1 MKETIKK
8 DYEII
13 LDTLFQKGL
22 FHTYQTSFSVRT
34 ENDRFIINKKDVVFT
49 ENNLFT
55 EVHYKEDLSWKE
67 ASRDINIHSYIYQK
81 VSTAKCIAHIFP
93 INLVTYSLY
102 HHQFK
107 PLDFYG
113 QNVIGKKEIYE
124 IEDIENFEEQLES
137 IIYPKVSIEN
147 IFIIKGYGAYLYD
160 RDLKE
165 LAKKASI
172 LENSANILLK
182 IKQV

>member
-1 MKETIKK
+1 MKENIKK
-8 DYEII
+8 DYEVV
-13 LDTLFQKGL
+13 LETLLRKGL

-49 ENNLFT
+49 ENEIFT
-55 EVHYKEDLSWKE
+55 EIHYKKDLSWKD
-67 ASRDINIHSYIYQK
+67 ASLDANIHSYIYQK
-81 VSTAKCIAHIFP
+81 VSNAKCIAHIFP

-107 PLDFYG
+107 PLDYYG
-113 QNVIGKKEIYE
+113 QTIIGKKTIF
-124 IEDIENFEEQLES
+124 DITDYENFTEQVES
-137 IIYPKVSIEN
+137 IIHTNILNEN
-147 IFIIKGYGAYLYD
+147 TFIIKGYGAYIFD

-172 LENSANILLK
+172 IENSARILLK
-182 IKQV
+182 IKNV

>member
-8 DYEII
+8 DYELI

-34 ENDRFIINKKDVVFT
+34 ENDRFIINKRDIIFT
-49 ENNLFT
+49 EKDIFT

-67 ASRDINIHSYIYQK
+67 ASHDIHIHSHIYQRI
-81 VSTAKCIAHIFP
+81 STAKCIAHIFP

-102 HHQFK
+102 HHKFK

-113 QNVIGKKEIYE
+113 KKVIGAKEIYE
-124 IEDIENFEEQLES
+124 IENINNINEEIEK
-137 IIYPKVSIEN
+137 IIYPKMFNEN
-147 IFIIKGYGAYLYD
+147 VFIIQGYGAYLFD

-172 LENSANILLK
+172 LENSATILLK
-182 IKQV
+182 VKNV